1 MFSRITRKIQEKLGL
16 TRSET
21 AILLFLSFGLILGGG
36 VKLFHLDSATGS
48 YDFTESDS
56 FFAEASSK
64 IDSILA
70 SEEDTLAYPSRV
82 AKSGKEITSP
92 IDINVATVAEL
103 TTLPGVGKVTAQR
116 IVDYR
121 TAHGKFGSIGE
132 LLKVKGIGAK
142 KFERLKQ
149 HVKAD

>member
-1 MFSRITRKIQEKLGL
+1 MFSTITRKIQEKLGL

-21 AILLFLSFGLILGGG
+21 AILLFLGLGLILGGG
-36 VKLFHLDSATGS
+36 VKLFHLDSAAGR

-56 FFAEASSK
+56 FFADASSK

-70 SEEDTLAYPSRV
+70 AEEDTLGYTART
-82 AKSGKEITSP
+82 AKTGKEITSQ
-92 IDINVATVAEL
+92 IDINAATVAEL
-103 TTLPGVGKVTAQR
+103 ATLPGVGKITAQR

-121 TAHGKFGSIGE
+121 TAHGKFGSINE